1 MFYFKH
7 RQQLTLPL
15 ALFDGIGAFTSVLY
29 VSSAL
34 GRGQVSGFHW
44 PLTFTRPTICYHFHR
59 FPQLWIW
66 FQRGNTHP
74 VYPPYCFTCLGRCG
88 SLVPLL
94 CLWVAFLFSYWLMS
108 GYMGKGGSAVA
119 VTPTS
124 LFTLQRELSDVPN
137 PHAAW
142 SNPLTTFSLSLC
154 STLSTI
160 YLSRSLLNL
169 LLHIEVTR

>member
-66 FQRGNTHP
+66 FQRGNMYAQTEQSIFGSCVMDYKEYWTEYLWILLWIIRSRWRNVHK
-74 VYPPYCFTCLGRCG
+74 VNEQYQHLSLNISGNKTYEKTFNESEQCCG
-88 SLVPLL
+88 SLQEVDN
-94 CLWVAFLFSYWLMS
+94 
-108 GYMGKGGSAVA
+108 GQGS
-119 VTPTS
+119 
-124 LFTLQRELSDVPN
+124 
-137 PHAAW
+137 
-142 SNPLTTFSLSLC
+142 
-154 STLSTI
+154 
-160 YLSRSLLNL
+160 
-169 LLHIEVTR
+169 